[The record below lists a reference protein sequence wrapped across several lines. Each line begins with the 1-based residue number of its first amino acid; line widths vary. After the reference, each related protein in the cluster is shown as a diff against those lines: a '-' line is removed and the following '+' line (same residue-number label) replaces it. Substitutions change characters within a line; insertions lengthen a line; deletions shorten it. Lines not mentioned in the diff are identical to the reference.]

1 MMRIIA
7 SSVAVAGMIAASQG
21 VQAALVVDFD
31 AAQGITDDGAGGV
44 TGWQASGAVT
54 PTATSSAGSS
64 PTLVNG
70 VFGGGQPGV
79 YFNGVDQ
86 RLEYSDAGHPAGS
99 SSFTLAM
106 AFKFESLTP
115 FGSNPNNWGTWF
127 RWGDRD
133 GGGSFGR
140 VGMGSSP
147 QGHFRAFNGGGI
159 ADAYLDS
166 LEGGKNYVGILVHDE
181 SVDANDISVYLLH
194 ENGMDSNAN
203 TTFNHGPTDIV
214 LKEGVIGNIL
224 PVGDAGW
231 GETSWN
237 GYVGRI
243 QIYDTALRGAEL
255 DSLMSTMNAYGVVP
269 EPGTFA
275 LLCLGFGLAARRGFR
290 RA

>member
-1 MMRIIA
+1 M
-7 SSVAVAGMIAASQG
+7 
-21 VQAALVVDFD
+21 
-31 AAQGITDDGAGGV
+31 
-44 TGWQASGAVT
+44 
-54 PTATSSAGSS
+54 
-64 PTLVNG
+64 
-70 VFGGGQPGV
+70 
-79 YFNGVDQ
+79 
-86 RLEYSDAGHPAGS
+86 
-99 SSFTLAM
+99 
-106 AFKFESLTP
+106 
-115 FGSNPNNWGTWF
+115 
-127 RWGDRD
+127 
-133 GGGSFGR
+133 
-140 VGMGSSP
+140 
-147 QGHFRAFNGGGI
+147 
-159 ADAYLDS
+159 
-166 LEGGKNYVGILVHDE
+166 HDE

-203 TTFNHGPTDIV
+203 TTFNHGPLDIV

-224 PVGDAGW
+224 PVGHAGW